1 MLRRVTICEE
11 ESPYKPGLV
20 DLRFNDW
27 HAWRVPTANNEF
39 ELIELNERARE
50 FLLLEVNENQRN
62 LVASVAQSFADAL
75 FPPADYENGAPLPW
89 IRGVLLNSEPVAF
102 IMCADPTAQQKDPW
116 LWRLLVD
123 KSHQCCG
130 IGKFAVKSVL
140 ARYREMGCARVLVC
154 WAPTV
159 GNAGDFYKKI
169 GFVETGE
176 KMGDE
181 IVAEFKL

>member
-1 MLRRVTICEE
+1 MDKDNPW
-11 ESPYKPGLV
+11 ESPS
-20 DLRFNDW
+20 
-27 HAWRVPTANNEF
+27 AQNNL
-39 ELIELNERARE
+39 ELIELNARARE
-50 FLLLEVNENQRN
+50 FLLLEVNENQKN

-89 IRGVLLNSEPVAF
+89 IRGVLRNSEPAAF
-102 IMCADPTAQQKDPW
+102 IMCADPTEQQKDPW

-123 KSHQCCG
+123 KSHQRCG

-154 WAPTV
+154 WAPIV

-176 KMGDE
+176 KMGEE
-181 IVAEFKL
+181 IVAEYKL

>member
-1 MLRRVTICEE
+1 
-11 ESPYKPGLV
+11 
-20 DLRFNDW
+20 
-27 HAWRVPTANNEF
+27 VPSSKDEF

-50 FLLLEVNENQRN
+50 FLLLEVNENQQN
-62 LVASVAQSFADAL
+62 LVASVAQSFSDAL

-89 IRGVLLNSEPVAF
+89 IRGVLRNSKPAAF
-102 IMCADPTAQQKDPW
+102 IMCADPTEPQKDPW

-123 KSHQCCG
+123 KSHQRCG

-140 ARYREMGCARVLVC
+140 ARYREMVCARVLVC
-154 WAPTV
+154 WAPTE

-176 KMGDE
+176 KMGEE